1 MLLKNNR
8 KGLTGIIDAM
18 IFITIMSVVFS
29 ALYAYNIND
38 VNNFDPDAS
47 DISGEILSSKFC
59 LDDII
64 DTDDSRLVSFTDLLA
79 AATLT
84 GDERTIAYL
93 QLVLNSA
100 TGRSDSYRMT
110 AIYGSNTF
118 TIGIGEGMPRSSCT
132 ETTAVTYGGSM
143 TTILELF

>member
-38 VNNFDPDAS
+38 TDTFDIDAS
-47 DISGEILSSKFC
+47 DISNEILSSKFC

-64 DTDDSRLVSFTDLLA
+64 YTDDSRLVSFTDLLA

-84 GDERTIAYL
+84 GDERTIDYL
-93 QLVLNSA
+93 RLVLNSA

-110 AIYGSNTF
+110 VIYGNNTF
-118 TIGIGEGMPRSSCT
+118 TIGIGEGVPLSSCT